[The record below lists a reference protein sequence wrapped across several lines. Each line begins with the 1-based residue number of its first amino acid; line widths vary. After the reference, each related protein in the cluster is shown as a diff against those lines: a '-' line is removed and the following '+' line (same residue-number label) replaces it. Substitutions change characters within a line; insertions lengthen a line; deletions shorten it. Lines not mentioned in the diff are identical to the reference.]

1 MLRIDRQNDEPSRVE
16 LSIFDEQNVFSIFQL
31 DQTLLV
37 GLNRLNWFSKNL
49 DEFFLP
55 AEEKLRS
62 IYDFLDQISS
72 FIARRIEQPLAE
84 LSNLEIFEFPEN
96 PIDLKTFLDQIREK
110 IREKSEKLNFL
121 SRKIESAV
129 LHVIEMFFER
139 TGNSERSFEPKITD
153 IGPNFDVSFSTFD
166 RIWIF
171 QI

>member
-96 PIDLKTFLDQIREK
+96 PIDLKTFLDEIREK

-153 IGPNFDVSFSTFD
+153 IGSNFDVSFSTFD